1 MTLRTKTSK
10 KTKNHRRRRGRAATR
25 RARRYRRGGA
35 GATEAASAPA
45 PAPAGTKTVL
55 GKIYAEGCG
64 HCKNMA
70 AAWNTMKGRLPQS
83 EYEVWEIEAA
93 DEAAEVDRFATQ
105 HGVRLTSSGYP
116 TIFMLV
122 DGKQVDYNGERDVD
136 SLVAWATRANSAT

>member
-35 GATEAASAPA
+35 GATEAA

-70 AAWNTMKGRLPQS
+70 AAWDSMKDRLPQS
-83 EYEVWEIEAA
+83 EYEVWEIEAT

-136 SLVAWATRANSAT
+136 SLVAWATRAGNTP

>member
-45 PAPAGTKTVL
+45 PAGTKTVL

-70 AAWNTMKGRLPQS
+70 AAWNTMKDRLPQS

-116 TIFMLV
+116 TIFMVV

-136 SLVAWATRANSAT
+136 SLVAWATRAGNTA

>member
-1 MTLRTKTSK
+1 MTLRAKTSK
-10 KTKNHRRRRGRAATR
+10 KTKNVRRRRGRAATR

-35 GATEAASAPA
+35 RAAEAAEAA

-55 GKIYAEGCG
+55 GKIYSEGCG
-64 HCKNMA
+64 HCQNMA
-70 AAWNTMKGRLPQS
+70 AAWNTMKDRLPKS

-116 TIFMLV
+116 TIFMVV

-136 SLVAWATRANSAT
+136 SLVAWATQAGHTA

>member
-1 MTLRTKTSK
+1 MTLRAKTSK
-10 KTKNHRRRRGRAATR
+10 KTKNHRRRRGRVATR
-25 RARRYRRGGA
+25 RARRHRRGGG
-35 GATEAASAPA
+35 GAAEA
-45 PAPAGTKTVL
+45 APAGGKIVL

-64 HCKNMA
+64 HCQNMA
-70 AAWNTMKGRLPQS
+70 AAWDTMKDRLPQS

-122 DGKQVDYNGERDVD
+122 DGKQVDYNGERDTE
-136 SLVAWATRANSAT
+136 SLVAWATRATRANSAT

>member
-1 MTLRTKTSK
+1 MTLRAKTSK
-10 KTKNHRRRRGRAATR
+10 KTKNVRRRRGRAATR

-35 GATEAASAPA
+35 GATEAA

-64 HCKNMA
+64 HCKNME
-70 AAWNTMKGRLPQS
+70 AAWNTMKGRLPKS
-83 EYEVWEIEAA
+83 EYEVWEIEDT

-122 DGKQVDYNGERDVD
+122 DGQQVDYNGERDVD
-136 SLVAWATRANSAT
+136 SLVAWATRATTHPAI